1 MSEDTANNQERRD
14 GHHTA
19 TPTLAQVLGEQ
30 EKSPKMEKVIEVVPG
45 GGDGGKISPSI
56 EEVKV
61 SGDALLEALK
71 RDNEKITKD
80 LIDQDIFHDLIDPT
94 ATAKAIL
101 EEQR

>member
-30 EKSPKMEKVIEVVPG
+30 EKSPKMEKVIEAFP
-45 GGDGGKISPSI
+45 GGKISPSI